1 MPHETPSSCART
13 PQPAYGVPSDHHRSG
28 TRVAVA
34 TRRIFLHIGAMKT
47 GTTYIQSVLGENRE
61 RLLDEGVLFPG
72 EGWGN
77 QVRAVEDVLRLSKR
91 RDGRPTPTP
100 RPWPGLVE
108 EIRSFGGET
117 VVVSMEWLSFA
128 RRAQVRSV
136 VSSLGPIEV
145 RAVLTL
151 RDATRTAPAVWQ
163 TDVHNGS
170 TISWPR
176 FARGVRA
183 APRFPSTTAR
193 YAALGGT
200 RMFAHSQDARYILR
214 SWAGQLGAERVDVVT
229 VPAEGDP
236 PQLLW
241 ARFASAIGVPPE
253 LCRPPESPANTSLG
267 LASTELLRL
276 VNGHVKHLAQVD
288 YDKTIK
294 EHLAL
299 RVLSLRRSG
308 EPSIGMDRTTS
319 QAALRWNQLTRRAV
333 TASGCRVVGDLAD
346 LPVEEGSEPASGAG
360 QFQVE
365 DEDLLAA
372 AEAAVT
378 GLQVLVRR
386 RARRLRKR
394 GLPTGT
400 TAGAPPTRGRT
411 RGHVTPV
418 DEAVAEVVDVALR
431 AAELGR
437 RLREA
442 PEPT

>member
-1 MPHETPSSCART
+1 
-13 PQPAYGVPSDHHRSG
+13 
-28 TRVAVA
+28 
-34 TRRIFLHIGAMKT
+34 
-47 GTTYIQSVLGENRE
+47 
-61 RLLDEGVLFPG
+61 
-72 EGWGN
+72 
-77 QVRAVEDVLRLSKR
+77 
-91 RDGRPTPTP
+91 
-100 RPWPGLVE
+100 
-108 EIRSFGGET
+108 
-117 VVVSMEWLSFA
+117 MEWLSFA

-308 EPSIGMDRTTS
+308 EPSIGMDRPTS
-319 QAALRWNQLTRRAV
+319 LAALRWNQLTRRAV

-346 LPVEEGSEPASGAG
+346 LPVEEGSDPASGAG
-360 QFQVE
+360 
-365 DEDLLAA
+365 
-372 AEAAVT
+372 AVP
-378 GLQVLVRR
+378 GRR
-386 RARRLRKR
+386 RGPARRC
-394 GLPTGT
+394 
-400 TAGAPPTRGRT
+400 
-411 RGHVTPV
+411 
-418 DEAVAEVVDVALR
+418 
-431 AAELGR
+431 
-437 RLREA
+437 
-442 PEPT
+442 

>member
-1 MPHETPSSCART
+1 M
-13 PQPAYGVPSDHHRSG
+13 
-28 TRVAVA
+28 A

-61 RLLDEGVLFPG
+61 RLLDDGVLFPG

-136 VSSLGPIEV
+136 VSSLGPMEV

-308 EPSIGMDRTTS
+308 EPSIGMDRPTS
-319 QAALRWNQLTRRAV
+319 LAALRWNQLTRRAV

-346 LPVEEGSEPASGAG
+346 LPVEEGSDPASGAG
-360 QFQVE
+360 
-365 DEDLLAA
+365 
-372 AEAAVT
+372 AVP
-378 GLQVLVRR
+378 GRR
-386 RARRLRKR
+386 RGPARRC
-394 GLPTGT
+394 
-400 TAGAPPTRGRT
+400 
-411 RGHVTPV
+411 
-418 DEAVAEVVDVALR
+418 
-431 AAELGR
+431 
-437 RLREA
+437 
-442 PEPT
+442 